1 MTRARDGWRAR
12 LPHAYGRRSLG
23 VYATEAEARA
33 VLVEALRELAAD
45 PAPLGET
52 LDEWADRALAAREGG
67 DHKRRTCERDR
78 TRWGTLVRG
87 TLLGRTPLLDVDEH
101 DVRRWLDG
109 LRRQDGGRLAPTTA
123 RNALTLVRVVLEAAR
138 EAGRIRANPAAD
150 VRLSRP
156 ARRRAQ
162 ASEWTWLRAEEIV
175 AVLGCEEIPVR
186 SRAAY
191 AVAIYAGLRAGEL
204 WGLRWEDVD
213 TEHGV
218 LHVRHSF
225 EAAPKSHQVRDVP
238 LLRPAREWLARW
250 RAESERDGV
259 RSRHGLVWPA
269 RDEAWHRDGYD
280 AGWAARWR
288 AAAGIER
295 RARLHDLRHTC
306 ASHLLQGT
314 WAPTM
319 IARALRIEE
328 VRDWLGHHDIT
339 TTQRYAH
346 LCADGVRALVRQEG
360 DGDEARAGETRKAGR
375 GDSQEGVGRGG
386 HLRRGAVQEVLQ
398 DGRKGDVAARGRG
411 RHRDHPPGHGRD
423 TPESH
428 LRELNSGPTVYE
440 TAPGPSTAGPIMHGS
455 AAVSSD
461 VSRLRDLAVRTL
473 RAIAAGDPMRD
484 RLSAETA
491 AAALDVCDT
500 IDARHE
506 RAGGE

>member
-1 MTRARDGWRAR
+1 MRHRGQGSVTPSRDGWRAR
-12 LPHAYGRRSLG
+12 LPAAYGRRNLG
-23 VYATEAEARA
+23 VFATEAEARA
-33 VLVEALRELAAD
+33 VLDAALRELAAD
-45 PAPLGET
+45 PTPLGET
-52 LDEWADRALAAREGG
+52 LDAWAERALTAREAG

-87 TLLGRTPLLDVDEH
+87 TLLGRTPLLDVDET

-109 LRRQDGGRLAPTTA
+109 LRRRDGGRLAPTTA

-138 EAGRIRANPAAD
+138 EAGRIRSNPAAD

-162 ASEWTWLRAEEIV
+162 ASEWTWLRAEEIN
-175 AVLGCEEIPVR
+175 AVLSCEAVPIR

-213 TEHGV
+213 DAHGV

-225 EAAPKSHQVRDVP
+225 EGAPKSHQVRDVP

-280 AGWAARWR
+280 AGWADRWR

-295 RARLHDLRHTC
+295 RVRLHDLRHTC

-314 WAPTM
+314 WAPEL

-328 VRDWLGHHDIT
+328 VRDWLGHEDIT

-346 LCADGVRALVRQEG
+346 LCADGVRALVTGHPLDTSGHEL
-360 DGDEARAGETRKAGR
+360 DTEA
-375 GDSQEGVGRGG
+375 
-386 HLRRGAVQEVLQ
+386 
-398 DGRKGDVAARGRG
+398 
-411 RHRDHPPGHGRD
+411 
-423 TPESH
+423 SH
-428 LRELNSGPTVYE
+428 LRESNSRPTVYE
-440 TAPGPSTAGPIMHGS
+440 TATEASKNRAKGHGTPS
-455 AAVSSD
+455 
-461 VSRLRDLAVRTL
+461 VSRTRVRVVDALVRALA
-473 RAIAAGDPMRD
+473 AHANGDPRRERM
-484 RLSAETA
+484 AVEA
-491 AAALDVCDT
+491 MAVALDFVVGMP
-500 IDARHE
+500 ARGT
-506 RAGGE
+506 RAAS